1 MPGLHDFPHRG
12 HCAVRI
18 AAAMLLATL
27 AAGCVR
33 PLAVQQEFF
42 SPLNGT
48 TAGIG
53 ERTRH
58 VVSHHRALQAAR
70 HRCSAPVH
78 ASLPPDDTELAKG
91 PDFGSVAAREA
102 LAELCGTLTRPS
114 VAAHGA
120 TSNAYRRW
128 VEDQVRELP
137 KASETAAG
145 AAGGS

>member
-1 MPGLHDFPHRG
+1 MPGVHDFPHRG
-12 HCAVRI
+12 HSTGRTI
-18 AAAMLLATL
+18 AAMLLAAL

-33 PLAVQQEFF
+33 PLAVQHELY

-48 TAGIG
+48 ISGIS

-58 VVSHHRALQAAR
+58 AVSHHRALQAAR

-78 ASLPPDDTELAKG
+78 ASVPPNEAELREG
-91 PDFGSVAAREA
+91 PDLGPAAAREA
-102 LAELCGTLTRPS
+102 LAELCDTPPRPS
-114 VAAHGA
+114 VEAYGA

-128 VEDQVRELP
+128 VEDRVRELP
-137 KASETAAG
+137 DVSETAAG

>member
-1 MPGLHDFPHRG
+1 MPGLHPFLHRG
-12 HCAVRI
+12 HAAGRI
-18 AAAMLLATL
+18 VAAMLLATL

-33 PLAVQQEFF
+33 PLAVQHEHF

-48 TAGIG
+48 ISGIS

-58 VVSHHRALQAAR
+58 AVSHHRALQAAR
-70 HRCSAPVH
+70 HRCLAPVH
-78 ASLPPDDTELAKG
+78 ASVPPNEAELREG
-91 PDFGSVAAREA
+91 PNLGPAAAREA
-102 LAELCGTLTRPS
+102 LAELCATPARPP
-114 VAAHGA
+114 VAAYGA

-137 KASETAAG
+137 EVSETAAG